1 MHSKLVWQQIMAHYC
16 HQRILMLVSHHE
28 RALMADDPILLLSI
42 REVAALGRLNN
53 RLVKL
58 RRMDLFLN

>member
-1 MHSKLVWQQIMAHYC
+1 MAHYC

-42 REVAALGRLNN
+42 REVTALGRLNN